1 MGQGNVAVHT
11 GGKTAMITAERD
23 PESREIWL
31 HPKGGLLLDVEGQR
45 SNKVRLAPMKEIRP
59 RRAIHRDGP
68 EWKK

>member
-1 MGQGNVAVHT
+1 
-11 GGKTAMITAERD
+11 MISAERD

-31 HPKGGLLLDVEGQR
+31 HPKGGLLLDIEGQR